1 MDENTTALTA
11 RYKGK
16 VRQAGF
22 SLVEITLVLVIAA
35 LALGTGL
42 SLLTARAAQARIDS
56 TRVKTEAVRQ
66 ALVNFVAQNSRLPC
80 PAAPGLVRGVA
91 NYNVERRNPAPVGG
105 EVCILASGLTNNI
118 GGPAPA
124 GVSRGTVPCTTL
136 GLPEDTCIDA
146 WGMRLTYFVQNTAI
160 RLTLNTVSGMR
171 GSMTVHSFV
180 PPAAAAPANG
190 LAPTGNQ
197 INACSATAGDNACNL
212 AAVAMIISHGAN
224 LGGGFPPTSAA
235 ALPTAGAV
243 SNYEL
248 ENTDD
253 DIQFIQNDYIEQGA
267 SSFDDIVVPLVPR
280 DVISALSQ
288 LGAVKQPAVFMN
300 ERFDLIRQTL
310 LQDAYTD
317 ATGSSPS
324 RVLALEAESGAAAVF
339 PFVATDF
346 ASCTAPTSTQVL
358 PLAANLPALHAAGG
372 LTNDVWG
379 NAIRYRRVSNTIS
392 KTDACTVPLVL
403 VSYGPDGVQSA
414 DDIIYSVTKTQVS
427 SFVDKYG
434 GW

>member
-1 MDENTTALTA
+1 MDENTTPLTA

-42 SLLTARAAQARIDS
+42 SLLTARTAQARIDS

-91 NYNVERRNPAPVGG
+91 NYNVERRNPVPAGG
-105 EVCILASGLTNNI
+105 EVCILANGLTNNI
-118 GGPAPA
+118 GGAAPA

-212 AAVAMIISHGAN
+212 AAIAMIISHGAN

-267 SSFDDIVVPLVPR
+267 NSFDDIVVPLVPR

-379 NAIRYRRVSNTIS
+379 NAIRYRRVSNTIA
-392 KTDACTVPLVL
+392 KNDACTVPLVL